1 MMKFKLFNL
10 LVMGAIVGLLS
21 SCLSKVVLEDDA
33 IVQQNETQIQQYIS
47 SKNLSMQKA
56 GNGVYYVITNA
67 NTNGRQMILGDTIRL
82 HYVLSRLSDD
92 VKIDSSSIST
102 NKPFTFYNNGVNT
115 NIFLK
120 MLPQM
125 KEGEKATFILPSS
138 LVGGSVAFPN
148 LPANSPIR
156 CDISYFHTYGEEA
169 DIDHYIAKNNI
180 VITEKTTEGVRYIK
194 TKDGSADLIAGK
206 VAKVKYTGK
215 FLSGEIFDTNL
226 NRTDSL
232 SITVG
237 STSTSYVTGFV
248 VGINK
253 MKLGEKA
260 TLIFS
265 SSLGYGVNG
274 DTRDGGK
281 IPGHSPLIFEVEIVA
296 LKDQ

>member
-10 LVMGAIVGLLS
+10 LLLGAIVGLLS

-56 GNGVYYVITNA
+56 GNGVYYAITKANA
-67 NTNGRQMILGDTIRL
+67 SGRQLILGDTVRL

-102 NKPFTFYNNGVNT
+102 NKPFTFYNNGVNS

-138 LVGGSVAFPN
+138 LVGGNVNFPN
-148 LPANSPIR
+148 LPANSPLR
-156 CDISYFHTYGEEA
+156 CDISYFYTYGEEA

-180 VITEKTTEGVRYIK
+180 TITEKTTEGVRYIK
-194 TKDGSADLIAGK
+194 TKEGAADLISGK

-215 FLSGEIFDTNL
+215 FLNGEIFDTNL
-226 NRTDSL
+226 NTTDSL

-237 STSTSYVTGFV
+237 SSSTSYVTGFV
-248 VGINK
+248 IGVNK

-265 SSLGYGVNG
+265 SSLGYGTSG
-274 DTRDGGK
+274 SSR
-281 IPGHSPLIFEVEIVA
+281 IPGSTPLIFELEIVA
-296 LKDQ
+296 LKDK